1 MRVNGVGGAQ
11 KAEIDGRLP
20 RPLDELAELLL
31 LLLPL
36 LSTRQLSIQHIQFI
50 LIYRAYTEEV

>member
-31 LLLPL
+31 LLPL